1 MMIISG
7 YGLENI
13 PGIMEVIVAPLSKEN
28 VNLYGVFTI
37 SSSIR
42 IFVPWN
48 EREKALSSVNNV
60 LNKYKKM

>member
-1 MMIISG
+1 MD
-7 YGLENI
+7 
-13 PGIMEVIVAPLSKEN
+13 VIVSPLSKEN

-48 EREKALSSVNNV
+48 EREKALSLVNNV